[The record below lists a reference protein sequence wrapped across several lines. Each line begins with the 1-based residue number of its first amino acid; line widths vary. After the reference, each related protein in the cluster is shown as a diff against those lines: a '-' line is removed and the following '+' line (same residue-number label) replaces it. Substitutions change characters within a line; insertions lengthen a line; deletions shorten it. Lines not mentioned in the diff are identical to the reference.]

1 MNNEEVKKFYNTI
14 IKAEYAG
21 TYEYKRW
28 FSTKEKIAGYKS
40 TKDTLLLVQKKHNL
54 IYKKY
59 LELGPGPG
67 TWSEVFLG
75 FNKDAL
81 MDLVD
86 ISEEMLRMTR
96 KRFKSQTNINC
107 IQSDF
112 LLYDTDKKYDLFFS
126 SRALE
131 YFVDKLSLVKK
142 IHDVLDKNG
151 VGVVV
156 TKMPHY
162 KRGKMLRGLTSIH
175 QHQIAPEEL
184 TTLISRNGFEV
195 LGVYGTTYIFPLLR
209 SGFLDRLL
217 YKLFSKFSVNFFT
230 GFFLESYTVVFK
242 KV

>member
-1 MNNEEVKKFYNTI
+1 MNNEEVKKFYNTV

-28 FSTKEKIAGYKS
+28 FSTAEKRAGYKG
-40 TKDTLLLVQKKHNL
+40 TLDTLLLVQKKHDL
-54 IYKKY
+54 SYKKY

-75 FNKDAL
+75 LNKDAL
-81 MDLVD
+81 MDVVD

-96 KRFKSQTNINC
+96 ERFKSQSNINC

-112 LLYDTDKKYDLFFS
+112 LLYETEKKYDFFFS

-131 YFVDKLSLVKK
+131 YFVDKTSLIKK
-142 IHDVLDKNG
+142 IHSLLDKNG
-151 VGVVV
+151 NAVVV

-162 KRGKMLRGLTSIH
+162 RRRNFFRKLTSIH
-175 QHQIAPEEL
+175 QHQITPKDL
-184 TTLISRNGFEV
+184 TTLISENGFEV
-195 LGVYGTTYIFPLLR
+195 LGVYGTTYVFPLLR
-209 SGFLDRLL
+209 SGLLDRVL
-217 YKLFSKFSVNFFT
+217 YKVFSRFSVNFFT

-242 KV
+242 KI